1 MNEDKS
7 IDWKAA
13 FLDGVE
19 LVINADQTF
28 ILTVRCAPIIWFESH
43 DVGPLVLAFYLGEEE
58 GRGDKLVS
66 LRANLPR
73 APASNC

>member
-19 LVINADQTF
+19 FVINADQTF
-28 ILTVRCAPIIWFESH
+28 ILTVQCAPIIWFESH
-43 DVGPLVLAFYLGEEE
+43 DVGPLVLAFYLGQEE
-58 GRGDKLVS
+58 GRGGQVGK
-66 LRANLPR
+66 P
-73 APASNC
+73 